1 MSKLLGKWNV
11 ITNTP
16 MGDTKAVWVINEE
29 NGHFNGTMT
38 IDGATKQWES
48 IKISGNNFE
57 MKISMQLPFGL
68 IDFIMEGEYSEEEDI
83 FTGIAK
89 MKMGKSKFRGKRA

>member
-11 ITNTP
+11 LTNTP
-16 MGDTKAVWVINEE
+16 MGDTKAVWVINEDD
-29 NGHFNGTMT
+29 NFYSGTMT
-38 IDGATKQWES
+38 IDGITKPWDA
-48 IKISGNNFE
+48 IKINGDNFE

-68 IDFIMEGEYSEEEDI
+68 IDFVMEGEYCQEDDT